1 MEINRPLEF
10 AASSPFL
17 LTLNGPCM
25 LHRYQLFIDNFIGLP
40 GFFFFLVRK
49 EKEREKNGFFAAPVA
64 KFSQL
69 KLLAGEKIVRRRMGR
84 RKRSKKGSNS
94 SIDEEE
100 MSESS
105 LQCVTDSIDCLKKLV
120 TDGFAKIHEDMDKRR

>member
-1 MEINRPLEF
+1 
-10 AASSPFL
+10 
-17 LTLNGPCM
+17 
-25 LHRYQLFIDNFIGLP
+25 
-40 GFFFFLVRK
+40 
-49 EKEREKNGFFAAPVA
+49 
-64 KFSQL
+64 
-69 KLLAGEKIVRRRMGR
+69 MGR

>member
-1 MEINRPLEF
+1 
-10 AASSPFL
+10 
-17 LTLNGPCM
+17 M
-25 LHRYQLFIDNFIGLP
+25 LHRYQLFIDNFIGISG
-40 GFFFFLVRK
+40 GFFSC
-49 EKEREKNGFFAAPVA
+49 KERKKRKKKNGFFAAPVA

-69 KLLAGEKIVRRRMGR
+69 KPLAGAKIVRRRMGR

-94 SIDEEE
+94 SIDKEE

-105 LQCVTDSIDCLKKLV
+105 LQCATDSIDCLKKLV